1 MLASSSLP
9 AETLSSLTDG
19 SRNRQMKRILFSALV
34 ASFLSFTVLGSNAL
48 ADELQ
53 AVPEEMSPE
62 ILADTE
68 SPVVGDVHII
78 ANEGD
83 ADLNTICVCIMFGFG
98 AVCGMFAGME
108 LVKKW
113 NL

>member
-1 MLASSSLP
+1 
-9 AETLSSLTDG
+9 
-19 SRNRQMKRILFSALV
+19 MKRMLLSVLF
-34 ASFLSFTVLGSNAL
+34 ASLLAVTALGSTAL
-48 ADELQ
+48 ADEPQ
-53 AVPEEMSPE
+53 AVPEEMPPE

-68 SPVVGDVHII
+68 TPVVGEVRII

-83 ADLNTICVCIMFGFG
+83 ADLNTICVCIMLGFG
-98 AVCGMFAGME
+98 AVCGMLAGME